1 MRRRRWTKKFACLF
15 GIILV
20 LVSGI
25 FVASRILEKIEVIK
39 DSGFCKNND
48 TEAPVITLNGGSNI
62 SIEIGERYEELGA
75 SAIDDCDKV
84 EINIAQNVD
93 TNAIGTYIVKYS
105 ARDRSGNV
113 SETTRTVD
121 IIKEHTGIIYLTFD
135 DGPSIYT
142 TELLD
147 LLQKYNVKATFFVTK
162 NGDDATILREF
173 KEGHAIGMHTFSHD
187 YAYIYQDTD
196 NFWNDLLT
204 VQDRIRNITG
214 ETTLLMRFPGGSSNT
229 ISMRYDGG
237 QKIMSQLTREAE
249 ERGFSYF
256 DWNVDSGDTNH
267 TVTSDEIFANVI
279 NSLKIGDASIV
290 LQHDTKK
297 YSVEAVEKIIQYGL
311 DNGYK
316 FDKLNAE
323 SYAAHHKINN

>member
-1 MRRRRWTKKFACLF
+1 MRRQRWTKKFACLF

-113 SETTRTVD
+113 SE
-121 IIKEHTGIIYLTFD
+121 F
-135 DGPSIYT
+135 
-142 TELLD
+142 
-147 LLQKYNVKATFFVTK
+147 
-162 NGDDATILREF
+162 
-173 KEGHAIGMHTFSHD
+173 
-187 YAYIYQDTD
+187 
-196 NFWNDLLT
+196 
-204 VQDRIRNITG
+204 
-214 ETTLLMRFPGGSSNT
+214 
-229 ISMRYDGG
+229 
-237 QKIMSQLTREAE
+237 
-249 ERGFSYF
+249 
-256 DWNVDSGDTNH
+256 
-267 TVTSDEIFANVI
+267 
-279 NSLKIGDASIV
+279 LKPRA
-290 LQHDTKK
+290 Q
-297 YSVEAVEKIIQYGL
+297 
-311 DNGYK
+311 
-316 FDKLNAE
+316 
-323 SYAAHHKINN
+323 